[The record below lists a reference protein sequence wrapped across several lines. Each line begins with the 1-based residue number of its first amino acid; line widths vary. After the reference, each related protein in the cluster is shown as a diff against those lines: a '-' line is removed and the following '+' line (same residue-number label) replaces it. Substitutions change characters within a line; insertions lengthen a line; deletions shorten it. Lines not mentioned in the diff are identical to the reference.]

1 MMYGNRMKD
10 GEDERVV
17 IHFDLD
23 AFYVTCEREIN
34 ESLRGVPVAVSQ
46 YNPYGTLED
55 KLIHELDKRLVYC
68 PGRSQEKNDQ
78 ACDANGCMI
87 AVSYEARAAGVKR
100 NDRGFDAIR
109 KCPNLHIVQVP
120 VKHGKADLTMYRNA
134 SRRVMNVLA
143 AEIQQEA
150 NQYYTITTT
159 SDTNVTTT
167 TANQNSSIQH
177 EKDEVLPLEVA
188 SIDEVYVDVT
198 IPAREM
204 ARRIMQQSS
213 TCSGSITSS
222 SSNHH
227 PQSVL
232 WTELLEAASACTT
245 IGGVESRSD
254 ASLAANALNKDE
266 LRRGSRLQVL
276 DSSAENVDQ
285 GSRSWWQRN
294 IPSDWTQTELCL
306 ACGAYLAAK
315 ARSKVF
321 HEFSGGVFT
330 LSAGVSS
337 NKTLA
342 KLASG
347 LKKPNRQTLI
357 HRMDPNG
364 ALKTLFHP
372 LPLGRIRGLGGK
384 FGEEVVTKTGAKTVG
399 QLTSVSLPVLVS
411 LFGEKTAHFLYD
423 IARGICRE
431 EVTPRT
437 MPKSIACGKT
447 FRGKLSIAS
456 SDTDTLRK
464 WTGELC
470 SELMERLSVDR
481 EQNKR
486 IATTIAVSIHT
497 SHQKNYN
504 SKQTRAPKQLDG
516 YSDSAFHLIGQ
527 LVEAAK
533 LRAQT
538 DHLLIMGLTI
548 SATQF
553 VDMTAGSSTIM
564 AAFERSSKPEHNEC
578 DTVVIKPKIH
588 VSKVE
593 KRSAMDKWLCET
605 KRTKES
611 GQLFPSSSSKV
622 NKQTASS
629 PVAKKRK
636 QSATMGLFLTQTREN
651 GTVSES
657 SPKLISAV
665 SLPTLDQIDPDVLK
679 ELPDDLR
686 ESLMKDINSQK
697 RTKKT
702 AGIQHFFNSVN

>member
-1 MMYGNRMKD
+1 MKD
-10 GEDERVV
+10 GGEDDERVV

-55 KLIHELDKRLVYC
+55 KLIHEVDKRLVYC
-68 PGRSQEKNDQ
+68 PGRSQEKNDRQ
-78 ACDANGCMI
+78 SCDANGSMI

-120 VKHGKADLTMYRNA
+120 VKHGKADLTLYRNA

-150 NQYYTITTT
+150 NQYIMTT
-159 SDTNVTTT
+159 SDTTTT
-167 TANQNSSIQH
+167 TATTANKNSSIKH
-177 EKDEVLPLEVA
+177 ENDEVLPLEVA

-213 TCSGSITSS
+213 AGSTS

-294 IPSDWTQTELCL
+294 IPSDWTETELCL

-315 ARSKVF
+315 ARSRVF
-321 HEFSGGVFT
+321 REFSGGVFT

-357 HRMDPNG
+357 HRMDHNG
-364 ALKTLFHP
+364 ALETLFHP

-384 FGEEVVTKTGAKTVG
+384 FGEEVATKTGAKTVG
-399 QLTSVSLPVLVS
+399 QLTSVSLPLLVS
-411 LFGEKTAHFLYD
+411 SFGEKTAHFLYD

-447 FRGKLSIAS
+447 FRGKLSIDS

-470 SELMERLSVDR
+470 SELMERLSADR

-486 IATTIAVSIHT
+486 IATTIAVSVQT
-497 SHQKNYN
+497 SHQTNCN
-504 SKQTRAPKQLDG
+504 SKQTRAPKQLNG
-516 YSDSAFHLIGQ
+516 YSDAAFHLILG

-564 AAFERSSKPEHNEC
+564 AAFERSSKADRNEC
-578 DTVVIKPKIH
+578 DTVVINPKIH
-588 VSKVE
+588 ASKVE
-593 KRSAMDKWLCET
+593 KRYAMDKWLCET

-611 GQLFPSSSSKV
+611 GQSFSSSGSSSKV

-651 GTVSES
+651 DTVSQS

-697 RTKKT
+697 RTKKA